1 MPTIPKRR
9 KLNKPVILTKR
20 PARLINLREIKSYKL
35 LCEKLKNNNNHL
47 AKALAKEKQE
57 VHLLFTQNVALNS
70 QVQDLGIA
78 CNKRDNIILNVL
90 NNSNQVLSMI
100 VSMTEYITNTIAT
113 CQEIVRS
120 SDFHALQ
127 EYHTPET
134 RRESVRR
141 LSTKS
146 PAKGVVKPMVSGHTI
161 TKPTINLSR
170 VNVQSG
176 NSQLSLSTIEES
188 SLDSNENLTNIST
201 RSPMQ
206 NQSSQQLG
214 FEIRRACR
222 LPERITTSS
231 PRGNDEDER
240 RLSRR
245 KSKNRYSGNI
255 LERRSMSKTNRSSRS
270 FEERQSIGK
279 ESIVRSPLVRLTDV
293 SKTLSNSQ
301 NVSVRRV
308 IKMKSVVGSSPE
320 GKVSKGDPVPE
331 MNLSNKLNKSD
342 STDENR
348 MLENS
353 INKNN
358 INSPRKSKHIN
369 KQRNTNLSVNKNS
382 LLEDDPLE
390 GPSWLYSNSEL
401 KQKSNKRKKN
411 SSSFANDKLEGID
424 SFYSNSRCKRN
435 TKMQENSNLLIN
447 DDLPSPNNPLKTL
460 KGSNHNSE
468 LKKGTCTLESDN
480 VLLNHDSSLEGNPLE
495 GPSYLNHNSKSSS
508 RSKNSDSDCSNGEIS
523 FQMQLPIN
531 NMENEETDL
540 ENDCFVKPIA
550 PNRCDGDDDL
560 TMKWNFITKR
570 GMDAESI
577 DDDDFTL
584 MCRKEP
590 PRRFNFHDL
599 RMPVLE
605 ASMLNVQTTEE
616 EEPEVT
622 TTVSNINHR
631 YHVSHVIDGTLN
643 ISDCETVKMP
653 RLSEIIKLENCFSEQ
668 DNCLNTEGDQQP
680 NKKLKK
686 TKQSLSDRDPK
697 SATVVLQKL
706 NETGIKR
713 SVSTASSVFSQSML
727 SNNSSFDASNDIDGL
742 STKDRPRRRKAPL
755 NLKEPSLVRKLRRG

>member
-146 PAKGVVKPMVSGHTI
+146 PAKGVVKPM
-161 TKPTINLSR
+161 
-170 VNVQSG
+170 
-176 NSQLSLSTIEES
+176 
-188 SLDSNENLTNIST
+188 
-201 RSPMQ
+201 
-206 NQSSQQLG
+206 
-214 FEIRRACR
+214 EIRRACR